1 MFRISRFDFNNDAPK
16 AIAGSHAFQTEGMGI
31 NWPVVYV
38 INNDMEAYV
47 GETLSAS
54 RRIEQHL
61 QNEDRRRLTEIRLI
75 TDETFNK
82 SVILDLESFLIRYM
96 SADGRFS
103 LQNGN
108 NGLRNHEYYERSTYE
123 KEFRI
128 IWREL
133 KKHGLVN
140 RTTEEIE
147 NSEMFKY
154 SPYKVL
160 GDEQLAVQEQI
171 IKAFSEA
178 GTEDRQFTVIVNGG
192 AGTGK
197 TILAVYLMKFFS
209 DLNTFRDEYDNDEDI
224 SEEDELFLLAL
235 KKIRNIKKIGIVLP
249 QKSLRLS
256 VGDVFE
262 SVQGLSKDMVLSP
275 SDVADDYA
283 KTKVPFDLLI
293 VDEAHRLKYRERG
306 HLSDYKTYS
315 RCNLELGLD
324 EYDNDEDISEEDE
337 LFLLA
342 LKKIRNIKKIGIV
355 LPQKSLRLSVGD
367 VFESVQGL
375 SKDMVLSPS
384 DVADDYAKTKVPFD
398 LLIVDEAH
406 RLKYR
411 ERGHLSDYKTYSRCN
426 LELGLDEI
434 NGNEL
439 DWIMGCSRNRIL
451 FRDELQLVRPCDI
464 DRDRFIQT
472 TEDKSDIV
480 FRVPLST
487 QFRCIGGNGY
497 IDFVKAIFSDELPE
511 PYQSD
516 DYDLRL
522 YTDCNMMINDIKK
535 LDDEYG
541 LCRTVAGFAWKWN
554 KKGPSILIQDK
565 AYWWNRTNEKWIT
578 SKYAHEEIGC
588 IHTVQGYDLNYAG
601 VIIGEDLKYDPVKNK
616 LYADKKSYHDQQGKS
631 GVANDPEALKELVIN
646 IYLTL
651 LTRGIRGTFVY
662 ICNDELREHLKGC
675 FSRVVE
681 PIH

>member
-16 AIAGSHAFQTEGMGI
+16 AIAGSHAFQTDGMGI

-38 INNDMEAYV
+38 INNDSEAYV

-75 TDETFNK
+75 TDEKFNK

-128 IWREL
+128 IWKEL
-133 KKHGLVN
+133 KKHGLVS

-209 DLNTFRDEYDNDEDI
+209 DLNTFRDEYDNDEEI

-235 KKIRNIKKIGIVLP
+235 KKIRSIKKIGIVLP

-262 SVQGLSKDMVLSP
+262 SVQGLSRDMVLSP

-315 RCNLELGLD
+315 RCN
-324 EYDNDEDISEEDE
+324 
-337 LFLLA
+337 
-342 LKKIRNIKKIGIV
+342 R
-355 LPQKSLRLSVGD
+355 
-367 VFESVQGL
+367 
-375 SKDMVLSPS
+375 
-384 DVADDYAKTKVPFD
+384 
-398 LLIVDEAH
+398 
-406 RLKYR
+406 
-411 ERGHLSDYKTYSRCN
+411 
-426 LELGLDEI
+426 ELGLDEI

-464 DRDRFIQT
+464 DRERFSQT

-487 QFRCIGGNGY
+487 QFRCVGGNGY
-497 IDFVKAIFSDELPE
+497 IDFVKAMFSEDLPE

-522 YTDCNMMINDIKK
+522 YTDCNMMINDIRK

-554 KKGPSILIQDK
+554 RKGPSIFIQGQ

-578 SKYAHEEIGC
+578 SKYAREEIGC
-588 IHTVQGYDLNYAG
+588 IHTVQGYDLNYTG
-601 VIIGEDLKYDPVKNK
+601 VIIGEDLKYDPVKNE
-616 LYADKKSYHDQQGKS
+616 LYADKRSYHDQQGKS
-631 GVANDPEALKELVIN
+631 GVANDPQALKELVIN

-662 ICNDELREHLKGC
+662 ICNDELREHLKKC
-675 FSRVVE
+675 FSKIVG

>member
-209 DLNTFRDEYDNDEDI
+209 DLNTFR
-224 SEEDELFLLAL
+224 
-235 KKIRNIKKIGIVLP
+235 
-249 QKSLRLS
+249 
-256 VGDVFE
+256 
-262 SVQGLSKDMVLSP
+262 
-275 SDVADDYA
+275 
-283 KTKVPFDLLI
+283 
-293 VDEAHRLKYRERG
+293 
-306 HLSDYKTYS
+306 
-315 RCNLELGLD
+315 D